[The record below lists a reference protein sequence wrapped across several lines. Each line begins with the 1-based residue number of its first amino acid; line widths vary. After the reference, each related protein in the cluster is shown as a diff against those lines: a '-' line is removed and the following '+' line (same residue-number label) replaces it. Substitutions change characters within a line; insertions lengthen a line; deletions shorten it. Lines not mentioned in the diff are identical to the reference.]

1 MSPTLDYK
9 IARVGRVWRASLKR
23 PGNDRPLFYEAPTK
37 HAALA
42 ALLTGVGRM
51 SATPERLWGRDW
63 TVAANER
70 AAAAK
75 AAQGAN

>member
-1 MSPTLDYK
+1 VSPTLDYR
-9 IARVGRVWRASLKR
+9 IQRVGKMWRASLKR
-23 PGNDRPLFYEAPTK
+23 PGNNRPLFYEADTK

-63 TVAANER
+63 TEAANAR
-70 AAAAK
+70 AATRAA
-75 AAQGAN
+75 GSN